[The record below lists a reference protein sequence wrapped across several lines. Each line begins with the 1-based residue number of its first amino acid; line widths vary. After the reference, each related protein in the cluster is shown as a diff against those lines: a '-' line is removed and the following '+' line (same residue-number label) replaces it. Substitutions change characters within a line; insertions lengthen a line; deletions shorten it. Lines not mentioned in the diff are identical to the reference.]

1 MAVVLSNPDKRGKT
15 ERVREDFISI
25 QGTIEALER
34 AIVQNNSSLGHFG
47 HPQRRKSRAGR
58 AKCGVNKAPEGRASL
73 NKD

>member
-15 ERVREDFISI
+15 ERVREDFKSI
-25 QGTIEALER
+25 QGTIEALKR
-34 AIVQNNSSLGHFG
+34 AIVHEHSSLEHFS
-47 HPQRRKSRAGR
+47 HAQWRKSRVGR

>member
-34 AIVQNNSSLGHFG
+34 AIVHEQQLVGTLR
-47 HPQRRKSRAGR
+47 PPTAT
-58 AKCGVNKAPEGRASL
+58 
-73 NKD
+73 